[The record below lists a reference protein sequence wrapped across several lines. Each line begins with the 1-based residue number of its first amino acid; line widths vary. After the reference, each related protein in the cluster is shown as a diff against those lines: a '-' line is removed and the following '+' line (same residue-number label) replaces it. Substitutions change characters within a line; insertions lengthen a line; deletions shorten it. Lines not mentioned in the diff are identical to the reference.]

1 MEAIE
6 GIVSFGVTDGYELPD
21 VGGEKRT
28 EVLRRVIHMLNAS
41 PSAHHLELIFNST
54 SICIQ
59 AFQSLVYL
67 SIPNIKVILGCQ
79 LDYIRNELQSR
90 NGGYICEIS
99 DLVGSE

>member
-1 MEAIE
+1 MWE
-6 GIVSFGVTDGYELPD
+6 GRKELRSLEED
-21 VGGEKRT
+21 
-28 EVLRRVIHMLNAS
+28 IHMLNAS

-59 AFQSLVYL
+59 AFQSLVYP